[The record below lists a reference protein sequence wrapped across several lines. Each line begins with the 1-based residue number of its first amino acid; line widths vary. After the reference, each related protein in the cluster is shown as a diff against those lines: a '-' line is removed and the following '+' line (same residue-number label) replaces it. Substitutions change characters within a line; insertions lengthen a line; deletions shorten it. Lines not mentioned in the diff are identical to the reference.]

1 MRHTRMEQLLAIR
14 SNDKNWSQEEQEAIL
29 VRSVDIYLEKRRKKR
44 LTAASEP
51 QAKRQKTAE
60 QDSSNEDLSESEDT
74 ENYSI
79 FQTLTVLNML
89 KVILMM
95 I

>member
-1 MRHTRMEQLLAIR
+1 MEQLLAIR

-51 QAKRQKTAE
+51 QAKWQKTAE
-60 QDSSNEDLSESEDT
+60 QDSSNEDLSESEDA

>member
-1 MRHTRMEQLLAIR
+1 MEQLLAIR

-74 ENYSI
+74 ENYLSDI
-79 FQTLTVLNML
+79 DSAERVESDSHDDLNED
-89 KVILMM
+89 
-95 I
+95 